1 MLLSAAGPVPDLP
14 AARFRYQQQQSSTAS
29 RLPWLS
35 GTSSSIVGLS
45 TMPESAPSTR
55 SSSTSS
61 LGSSPAA
68 GAPHLVA
75 ASSPALGSANGRKPR
90 RNLAKQT
97 AQRCRLIEEKQRAMV
112 AEQEA
117 TRERI
122 LRERKEKY
130 RQVVLATKPDWGAVG
145 APKRRSEEAR
155 PGGAD
160 QEPWDQRWPMCDPAP
175 APARTGVPASV
186 PAERTPKIKYKG
198 TWDPQ
203 QQLRV
208 ARASAVEVVKPR
220 VEPSSHL
227 ASAYTSRSASPVPPD
242 SPLFRTPRSQPPPA
256 PTPPGP
262 PATAPSVITPAFGP
276 SPTLPAYDPTAD
288 FSDSSM
294 SDGDDGVSGSNGHRR
309 GTLHLS
315 EAAIRLLES
324 NVKMK
329 VSRAKAMM
337 LGASGPAGAPPG
349 GVGSAPRLLQPLPPE
364 RQRSRSPS
372 PPAALCVRNGSTT
385 AGRPKSARRV
395 GGGKGAAAAPGT
407 KSRIG
412 GGEERSRT
420 VSRIPLSGG
429 DEGGVR
435 RPSVAMARRWAHS
448 DSLLYSGSTARAA
461 DECGDVLIASTATKL
476 DSAIRQLEA
485 FLPAHAPDQPKPNQP
500 ASAVSNRARL
510 VVQSAGTASRSQL
523 AAPSFIATAPP
534 PSTAPTR
541 TTTIAVP
548 PSAASTR
555 TSTASPPSAASTRA
569 AAPPVSTASTRST
582 TATRTGT
589 SCPGRP
595 SKIPI
600 APSTLSARPPRL
612 MRVLVP
618 ATVLTL
624 PPPPP
629 PPPAPEPDA
638 IESQLVASLERLTVE
653 IDARLAR
660 VGLLHPTPSVFL
672 RGVPR
677 PGGAVRGWPTVGG

>member
-1 MLLSAAGPVPDLP
+1 MPV
-14 AARFRYQQQQSSTAS
+14 
-29 RLPWLS
+29 
-35 GTSSSIVGLS
+35 
-45 TMPESAPSTR
+45 SAPSTR
-55 SSSTSS
+55 SSSSAS
-61 LGSSPAA
+61 LDSGPTA

-75 ASSPALGSANGRKPR
+75 ASSPALGSASGRKPR

-130 RQVVLATKPDWGAVG
+130 RQVVLATKPDWSAIGV
-145 APKRRSEEAR
+145 PKRRSEEAP

-160 QEPWDQRWPMCDPAP
+160 QEPWDQRWPMRDPAP
-175 APARTGVPASV
+175 TPARKGVPASAPV
-186 PAERTPKIKYKG
+186 ERTPKIKYKG

-220 VEPSSHL
+220 AEPSSHL
-227 ASAYTSRSASPVPPD
+227 ASAYTSRSPSPAPPPD
-242 SPLFRTPRSQPPPA
+242 SPLTRAPRPHPPRA

-262 PATAPSVITPAFGP
+262 PATAPSAIAPAFGP
-276 SPTLPAYDPTAD
+276 SPTLPAFDPADD

-294 SDGDDGVSGSNGHRR
+294 SDGDDCVSGSGGHRR
-309 GTLHLS
+309 NTLRLS

-329 VSRAKAMM
+329 VSQAKAMM
-337 LGASGPAGAPPG
+337 LGANGPAGAPPG

-364 RQRSRSPS
+364 KQRSRTPS
-372 PPAALCVRNGSTT
+372 PPAYGARNGSSA

-395 GGGKGAAAAPGT
+395 GGGNGTAATAT

-420 VSRIPLSGG
+420 VSRIPLASG
-429 DEGGVR
+429 DNGGVR
-435 RPSVAMARRWAHS
+435 RPSAAMARRWAHS

-461 DECGDVLIASTATKL
+461 DEFGDVVMASTATKL
-476 DSAIRQLEA
+476 DSAI
-485 FLPAHAPDQPKPNQP
+485 P
-500 ASAVSNRARL
+500 
-510 VVQSAGTASRSQL
+510 
-523 AAPSFIATAPP
+523 
-534 PSTAPTR
+534 
-541 TTTIAVP
+541 
-548 PSAASTR
+548 
-555 TSTASPPSAASTRA
+555 
-569 AAPPVSTASTRST
+569 
-582 TATRTGT
+582 
-589 SCPGRP
+589 
-595 SKIPI
+595 
-600 APSTLSARPPRL
+600 
-612 MRVLVP
+612 
-618 ATVLTL
+618 
-624 PPPPP
+624 
-629 PPPAPEPDA
+629 PEPDA
-638 IESQLVASLERLTVE
+638 LESQLIASLERLTVE

-677 PGGAVRGWPTVGG
+677 PAGSVGAAHGGWPTVGRRVE